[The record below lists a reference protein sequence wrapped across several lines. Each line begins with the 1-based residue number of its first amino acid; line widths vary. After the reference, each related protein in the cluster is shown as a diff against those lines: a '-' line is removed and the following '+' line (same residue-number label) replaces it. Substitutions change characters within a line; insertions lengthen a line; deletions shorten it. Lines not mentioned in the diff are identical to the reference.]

1 MPSLVYY
8 TDTIFLDSGRSIGK
22 IFLPHALFLK
32 GHNMSILGTLGQF
45 LVLYPLFDC
54 FTVNF
59 GPLLR
64 GKPHSCDAIRRV
76 LFMFDQGVT
85 VYWGS
90 NVGAGGIM

>member
-1 MPSLVYY
+1 
-8 TDTIFLDSGRSIGK
+8 
-22 IFLPHALFLK
+22 
-32 GHNMSILGTLGQF
+32 MSILGTLGQF
-45 LVLYPLFDC
+45 FVLYPLFDC

-85 VYWGS
+85 GYWGS